1 MIIDKKTERFLTVA
15 EVSNLLHVHPNTL
28 RRWVDKGKLTAYRI
42 NHRRDR
48 RFKLSDVDAF
58 LNQLNR

>member
-1 MIIDKKTERFLTVA
+1 MIIDKKTEKFLTVA

-42 NHRRDR
+42 NNRRDR

-58 LNQLNR
+58 LNQFNR